1 MKNDEW
7 ICSKMFHQNPETLN
21 VQFSVIEEEKHL
33 KSNHIGGAGIREF
46 GLCPERIMQ
55 TN

>member
-7 ICSKMFHQNPETLN
+7 ICSKMFHQIPETLN

-46 GLCPERIMQ
+46 GLLS
-55 TN
+55 